1 MKNTVTWPTMIPD
14 DLRYRLD
21 GVLGGISR
29 PLAADVWTDLREWLI
44 AHEVAPPDELARPV
58 PSHSSR
64 ED

>member
-1 MKNTVTWPTMIPD
+1 MKNNRSWPTMIPD

-21 GVLGGISR
+21 GVLGGVSR

-44 AHEVAPPDELARPV
+44 AHEVAPPSGLAKPA
-58 PSHSSR
+58 PSDPFL